1 MLAVKYESQRIAYKY
16 FAGATVLFGL
26 QVVFGLLTAAKYV
39 WNYDPL
45 IDILP
50 FNTSRAIHLNLLIFW
65 LLMGFMG
72 GVYYLIPEEADSE
85 IYSTRLA
92 NFQYILFTAAGVTAL
107 VGYFF
112 GWTWGIPFL
121 EQPTILK
128 AAIVAVFLIFLI
140 NVFMT
145 MLQAKKRTVIQ
156 GVLLI
161 GLITLAGLFFAG
173 IFFMKNLSVQF
184 YYWWWVIHLWAE
196 VAWALIA
203 GSMIAFVL
211 LKLTGVDR
219 DAVEKWLYIELG
231 FGLFTGIVS
240 TGHHYY
246 WIGTPSYWLWVG
258 AAFSVISPLPILLM
272 VIDTLRLVREKR
284 LEVQNKAALYWAVA
298 SAILHFFGA
307 GVWGFAHSLPQI
319 NKWSHGTQFT
329 ASHAHFAFYGAYVT
343 LNLAMFY
350 FAVPNLSGAEARARV
365 TRLKT
370 FWIVNIFMLF
380 LVFSFTIA
388 GVVQAYLQRI
398 MGIDYLTVQG
408 FMKLWYWTL
417 WISGWGFAL
426 GVGFYLIDFFSFRAR
441 ETAEEE

>member
-1 MLAVKYESQRIAYKY
+1 MLTMKYESQRIAYKY
-16 FAGATVLFGL
+16 FAAATVLFGL
-26 QVVFGLLTAAKYV
+26 QVIFGLLTAAKYV

-72 GVYYLIPEEADSE
+72 GVYYLISEEAGSE

-92 NFQYILFTAAGVTAL
+92 DFQLVLFTAACVTAL
-107 VGYFF
+107 AGYFF

-128 AAIVAVFLIFLI
+128 AVIVAVFLVFLFNI
-140 NVFMT
+140 FMT
-145 MLQAKKRTVIQ
+145 MLRAKKWTVIQ

-173 IFFMKNLSVQF
+173 IFFIRNLSVQF

-219 DAVEKWLYIELG
+219 AAVEKWLYIELG
-231 FGLFTGIVS
+231 LGLFTGIVS

-246 WIGTPSYWLWVG
+246 WIGTPLYWLWVG
-258 AAFSVISPLPILLM
+258 AVFSVISPLPILLM
-272 VIDTLRLVREKR
+272 VIDTLRVVKEKK
-284 LEVQNKAALYWAVA
+284 LEVQNRAALYWAVA
-298 SAILHFFGA
+298 SAVLHFFGA

-343 LNLAMFY
+343 LNLAMIY
-350 FAVPNLSGAEARARV
+350 FAVPRLSGTETHARV
-365 TRLKT
+365 THLRT
-370 FWIVNIFMLF
+370 FWIMNLFMLF
-380 LVFSFTIA
+380 VVFSFTIA
-388 GVVQAYLQRI
+388 GVVQTYLQRI

-417 WISGWGFAL
+417 WVSGWGFAS
-426 GVGFYLIDFFSFRAR
+426 GVALYLIDFFSLRSQ
-441 ETAEEE
+441 ES